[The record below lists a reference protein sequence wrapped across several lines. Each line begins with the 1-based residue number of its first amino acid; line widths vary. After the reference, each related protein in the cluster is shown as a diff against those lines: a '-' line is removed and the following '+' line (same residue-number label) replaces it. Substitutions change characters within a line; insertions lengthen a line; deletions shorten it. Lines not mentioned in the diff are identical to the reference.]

1 MNEVNMAAVSANELI
16 LLLGIIGVIGIIGGW
31 ISSKIKVPDVVI
43 YLLLGILTG
52 PMFLD
57 VINVN
62 TFPMVDEII
71 LTFGSAFIL
80 YEGGREVKL
89 KVLSKVKVTVGLLA
103 TLGVVISMMIVGVCA
118 TWILGVPLK
127 IGLLL
132 GAIIASTD
140 PASLIPVFSQI
151 PIIRKLKQTIISE
164 SAFNDAV
171 GAVLVTTILSVLI
184 SNEFTLS
191 GSLSELLIMIIVGA
205 IVGVVIGLISEAV
218 SSEKPY
224 GIFREFGP
232 IIAVLSVIFAY
243 ELTERLH
250 GSGYMAVFIAGLI
263 SGNKKQ
269 FGLWAPEES
278 FVSATHF
285 RENIA
290 TLSRMAIFI
299 ILGSRVDLT
308 SLLQYAPK
316 ALVIVAVLMFVAR
329 PAVVMICAVFDK
341 KAEWK
346 KNEIL
351 FMMWVRET
359 GVIPAALSGMVVS
372 MNIPGSE
379 MISSVVFMTILVT
392 LLLQASTTKW
402 MAKKLNVLE
411 EREQEISDEIPSRA
425 EGYHFI

>member
-1 MNEVNMAAVSANELI
+1 MNEVNMATVNANELI
-16 LLLGIIGVIGIIGGW
+16 LLLGVIGVIGIIGGW
-31 ISSKIKVPDVVI
+31 ISSKIKIPDVVI
-43 YLLLGILTG
+43 YLLLGILAG
-52 PMFLD
+52 PIFLN
-57 VINVN
+57 VVNVN
-62 TFPMVDEII
+62 TFPMVNEII

-80 YEGGREVKL
+80 YEGGREIKL
-89 KVLSKVKVTVGLLA
+89 KVLSKVKISVGLLA
-103 TLGVVISMMIVGVCA
+103 TLGVVISMAVVGVCA
-118 TWILGVPLK
+118 SWILGIPLEV
-127 IGLLL
+127 GLLL

-140 PASLIPVFSQI
+140 PASLIPVFSQVSI
-151 PIIRKLKQTIISE
+151 VKKLKQTIISE

-171 GAVLVTTILSVLI
+171 GAVLVTTIISVLV
-184 SNEFTLS
+184 SNKFTLG
-191 GSLSELLIMIIVGA
+191 GSLSQLAIMIIVGV
-205 IVGVVIGLISEAV
+205 IVGIIVGLLSEGA

-232 IIAVLSVIFAY
+232 IISVLSVIFAY

-299 ILGSRVDLT
+299 ILGTRVDLA

-316 ALVIVAVLMFVAR
+316 AIAIVGVLMFIAR
-329 PAVVMICAVFDK
+329 PAVVIICTAFDK

-372 MNIPGSE
+372 MKIPGSE

-411 EREQEISDEIPSRA
+411 
-425 EGYHFI
+425 